1 MNDKECEI
9 NNLKENEQ
17 VFQNQCDELGP
28 IISKCNE
35 TIKYQTSSFK
45 ILTEQKNLET
55 TNFKT
60 ISDTN
65 QILFKQNNDINNHT

>member
-17 VFQNQCDELGP
+17 VFKNQCDELGS